1 MTEKDLIHLGFIRN
15 DVTKEESGYD
25 NDWYYY
31 TYQFTSGIC
40 LISSDNEEAEKE
52 DGLWFVEIFDID
64 GIRFTNVENLEKLIW
79 LIKNA
84 EVK

>member
-25 NDWYYY
+25 NDWHYY
-31 TYQFTSGIC
+31 TYQFTSGLC
-40 LISSDNEEAEKE
+40 LISCDNEEAKSE
-52 DGLWFVEIFDID
+52 DGLWFVEIFDVD

>member
-15 DVTKEESGYD
+15 DVTKEECECD
-25 NDWYYY
+25 NDWHYY
-31 TYQFTSGIC
+31 TYQFTSGLC
-40 LISSDNEEAEKE
+40 LISCDNEEAENE
-52 DGLWFVEIFDID
+52 DGLWFVEIFDVD

-79 LIKNA
+79 LVKNA

>member
-1 MTEKDLIHLGFIRN
+1 MTEKDLTYLGFIRN
-15 DVTKEESGYD
+15 DVTSEECGCD

-31 TYQFTSGIC
+31 TYQFKSGIC
-40 LISSDNEEAEKE
+40 LISCDSEEAEKE

-64 GIRFTNVENLEKLIW
+64 GVRFTNIENLDKFIW
-79 LIKNA
+79 LINNA